1 MQTKTDSPDEYNAG
15 EAALASAMVQTA
27 REKSLYPKGESLQEA
42 KKIKGKVCST
52 VESMAKIER
61 GQICRITNNV
71 TGSVEGLYFFK
82 ETVRSYAPGFVNK
95 TFLKYIFI
103 TLDGSRHR
111 FIQEQKLH
119 EFLIQPLDESGA
131 ILPGFETE
139 FD

>member
-1 MQTKTDSPDEYNAG
+1 MRTNKDSPDEYSAS
-15 EAALASAMVQTA
+15 ESALASAMAQTA
-27 REKSLYPKGESLQEA
+27 REKSLYPKGATLQKA
-42 KKIKGKVCST
+42 KKINSKICST
-52 VESMAKIER
+52 VESMAKIDK
-61 GQICRITNNV
+61 GQFCRITNNI

-95 TFLKYIFI
+95 SFLKYIFI

>member
-1 MQTKTDSPDEYNAG
+1 MRMNNDSPDEYSAG

-27 REKSLYPKGESLQEA
+27 REKSLYPKG
-42 KKIKGKVCST
+42 KVCST
-52 VESMAKIER
+52 VESMVKIDR
-61 GQICRITNNV
+61 GQLCRITNNI
-71 TGSVEGLYFFK
+71 TGSVEGQYFFK

-95 TFLKYIFI
+95 FFLKYIFI

-131 ILPGFETE
+131 ILPDFETE
-139 FD
+139 SD